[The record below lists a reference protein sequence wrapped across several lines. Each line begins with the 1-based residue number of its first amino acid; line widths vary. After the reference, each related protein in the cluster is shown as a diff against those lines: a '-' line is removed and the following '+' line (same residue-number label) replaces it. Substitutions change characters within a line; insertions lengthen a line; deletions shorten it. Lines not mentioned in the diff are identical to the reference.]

1 LNVPPPETLL
11 IDTILCRWCK
21 GALPHRTTHGWDPLD
36 ALHAEGEDGV
46 TVLCPGTWVLGSNGA
61 ESAMKSVKGRVW

>member
-1 LNVPPPETLL
+1 LILYSAVDVKELYRIGLPMGET
-11 IDTILCRWCK
+11 
-21 GALPHRTTHGWDPLD
+21 HSMD

-61 ESAMKSVKGRVW
+61 ESAMKSVKGRV